1 MLHYFLLSSFELPA
15 ALSAAFS
22 LLYDREGKEVAM
34 KKTLSEKGRS
44 MIEMLGVLAIIGVLS
59 VGGIAGYS
67 KAMEQYRI
75 NKAIDA
81 IATII
86 ANIRTLYASQGNYEG
101 VDVMG
106 ALIMPDSIKTGSSD
120 WDYNIMGNKLFYL
133 DEHWIGPAKI
143 KKDYDAFGLVVNGL
157 SSKECVALAT
167 KDWGSSSSG
176 IQAIA
181 IGKGHITDG
190 RGFRYMEDLFTKFI
204 SETGTVSGGYQNASS
219 MYYAKPS
226 KLPISP
232 ATASQQCNC
241 VGNEYPYYGNNCYFL
256 MLLN

>member
-1 MLHYFLLSSFELPA
+1 
-15 ALSAAFS
+15 
-22 LLYDREGKEVAM
+22 M
-34 KKTLSEKGRS
+34 KKVLLEKGRS

-101 VDVMG
+101 VEW
-106 ALIMPDSIKTGSSD
+106 LQSSIIMPDNIKKGSY
-120 WDYNIMGNKLFYL
+120 DYNIIGNSLYGY
-133 DEHWIGPAKI
+133 DEHLIVSAKI
-143 KKDYDAFGLVVNGL
+143 KNDYDAFGLVINGL
-157 SSKECVALAT
+157 SPKECAALAT

-181 IGKGHITDG
+181 VGNGYLTLAHSGDS
-190 RGFRYMEDLFTKFI
+190 RYVDDIFAKLT
-204 SETGTVSGGYQNASS
+204 SEAGTLSGGYKEMST

-241 VGNEYPYYGNNCYFL
+241 SGNEYPYYGNNCYFL